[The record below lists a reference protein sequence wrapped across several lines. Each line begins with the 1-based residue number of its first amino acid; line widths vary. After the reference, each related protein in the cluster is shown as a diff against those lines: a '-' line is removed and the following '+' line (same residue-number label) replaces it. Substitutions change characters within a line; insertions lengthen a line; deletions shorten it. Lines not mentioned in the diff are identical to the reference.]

1 MYHNKLS
8 HDNYFLKNK
17 TGKNL
22 TDNMKM
28 LNSSAGTEKGVLKVY
43 QQIKVHNDRTVMCY
57 NFTFKSTFTY

>member
-8 HDNYFLKNK
+8 HDNYFFKKQNRK
-17 TGKNL
+17 KFNRQH
-22 TDNMKM
+22 KM
-28 LNSSAGTEKGVLKVY
+28 LNSSAGTEKGVPKVY

>member
-1 MYHNKLS
+1 MII
-8 HDNYFLKNK
+8 FFFKNK

>member
-1 MYHNKLS
+1 MIII
-8 HDNYFLKNK
+8 FLNNK

-22 TDNMKM
+22 TGNMKM

>member
-43 QQIKVHNDRTVMCY
+43 QQIKVHNERTVMCY

>member
-1 MYHNKLS
+1 MIII
-8 HDNYFLKNK
+8 FLKNK

-22 TDNMKM
+22 TGNMKM

>member
-1 MYHNKLS
+1 MIII
-8 HDNYFLKNK
+8 FLKNK

-28 LNSSAGTEKGVLKVY
+28 LNSSARTEKGVLKVY

>member
-1 MYHNKLS
+1 MIII
-8 HDNYFLKNK
+8 FLNNK

-28 LNSSAGTEKGVLKVY
+28 LNSSAGTEKGVPKVH

>member
-1 MYHNKLS
+1 MIII
-8 HDNYFLKNK
+8 FLKDK

-22 TDNMKM
+22 TGNMKM

>member
-1 MYHNKLS
+1 MIII
-8 HDNYFLKNK
+8 FLKNK

>member
-1 MYHNKLS
+1 MIII
-8 HDNYFLKNK
+8 FLKNK

-28 LNSSAGTEKGVLKVY
+28 LNSSAGTEKGVPKVY
-43 QQIKVHNDRTVMCY
+43 QKIKGHNDRTVMCY